1 MSIIGWVAICWLCLF
16 FAALV
21 LLSLFIVPQIIQDRR
36 KKKVRE
42 NNE

>member
-1 MSIIGWVAICWLCLF
+1 MSLIVLVAICWLCLS
-16 FAALV
+16 ALV

-42 NNE
+42 NDE